1 MEPNTTTNT
10 VNNHAAL
17 ENGDVIFFLNE
28 STSRKGYLLISE
40 AKEFTHSII
49 DALCKKDRGCVNY
62 IHVDSEELI
71 HL

>member
-17 ENGDVIFFLNE
+17 ENFFLNE
-28 STSRKGYLLISE
+28 STSRKGYMLISE
-40 AKEFTHSII
+40 AKEFVHSII

-71 HL
+71 NL

>member
-17 ENGDVIFFLNE
+17 ENFFLNE
-28 STSRKGYLLISE
+28 STCRKGYMLISE
-40 AKEFTHSII
+40 AKEFVHSII

-71 HL
+71 NL